1 MSREEKIAVVESF
14 LNGMVSNTVDRLPL
28 APEFTVET
36 PMTPKV
42 SGEAAMQ
49 YVKAVAAGTKRIQV
63 VQHIVEG
70 DHVATL
76 SENET
81 THGRLSVFF
90 RFQIESGRIK
100 DARVFYD
107 PRQAPGST

>member
-49 YVKAVAAGTKRIQV
+49 YVKAVAAGTKAIQI

-70 DHVATL
+70 DYVATL

-81 THGRLSVFF
+81 VNGPLSVFAK
-90 RFQIESGRIK
+90 FQVESGRIK

-107 PRQAPGST
+107 PRQIPGPT